1 MGSLIV
7 RWTVGQAGKLRPGRP
22 AQMCLQALSLQ
33 EMCKKV
39 ATASK
44 GAELDLNGRWALCEA
59 TIDVSLLFK
68 DASDLK

>member
-1 MGSLIV
+1 
-7 RWTVGQAGKLRPGRP
+7 
-22 AQMCLQALSLQ
+22 MCK
-33 EMCKKV
+33 KKV

-68 DASDLK
+68 DGSDFK